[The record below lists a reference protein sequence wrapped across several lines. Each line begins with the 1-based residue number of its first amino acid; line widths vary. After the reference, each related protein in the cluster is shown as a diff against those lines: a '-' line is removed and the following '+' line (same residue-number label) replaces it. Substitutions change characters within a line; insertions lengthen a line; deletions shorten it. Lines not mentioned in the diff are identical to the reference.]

1 MRSSIPQKQPPARIV
16 VSSVVSH
23 PGLPPAGGRTH
34 VLGSVVA
41 ADCVAAAP
49 PGLLSLLPP
58 LNSPAY
64 AP

>member
-23 PGLPPAGGRTH
+23 PGLPPAGGRTQ

-49 PGLLSLLPP
+49 PPLPP
-58 LNSPAY
+58 LNSPLY